1 MSNVTVP
8 PNVVD
13 KADVEILYDKIR
25 ISVDVKKITAADI
38 SIIIQKVV
46 QILTTNS
53 ELTGVEKR
61 DLVEYVITRLYN
73 EIPESNDQKVAI
85 FQAFIGA
92 GLPTIIHKA
101 YEWVMEKFDLDK
113 DGKISCQECSSV
125 WARCCVCCAQCKYE
139 KNIQRS
145 LTSTNNFANLR
156 LDTLSVTNNAPPSTT
171 SMER

>member
-125 WARCCVCCAQCKYE
+125 WARCCVCCVQCKYE

-145 LTSTNNFANLR
+145 LTSTGSFANLR
-156 LDTLSVTNNAPPSTT
+156 LDTLSAPNNAPPSTT

>member
-1 MSNVTVP
+1 MTDINPKIGNS
-8 PNVVD
+8 
-13 KADVEILYDKIR
+13 DVEILYDKIR
-25 ISVDVKKITAADI
+25 ISVDVKNITAADV
-38 SIIIQKVV
+38 SIIIQKVIK
-46 QILTTNS
+46 ILTTNS

-61 DLVEYVITRLYN
+61 DLVEYIITRLYS

-92 GLPTIIHKA
+92 GLPTIIHKM

-125 WARCCVCCAQCKYE
+125 WARCCTCCTKCTYE

-145 LTSTNNFANLR
+145 LTSTNSFANLR
-156 LDTLSVTNNAPPSTT
+156 LDTLSATNNAPPSAT

>member
-46 QILTTNS
+46 HILTTNS

-61 DLVEYVITRLYN
+61 DLVEYVITRLYD

-101 YEWVMEKFDLDK
+101 YEWIMEKFDLDK

-145 LTSTNNFANLR
+145 LTSTNSFANLR
-156 LDTLSVTNNAPPSTT
+156 LDTLSAPNNAPPSTT

>member
-1 MSNVTVP
+1 MTDIP
-8 PNVVD
+8 PKVVD
-13 KADVEILYDKIR
+13 SSDVEILYDKIR

-46 QILTTNS
+46 HILTTNS

-61 DLVEYVITRLYN
+61 DLVEYVITRLYD

-101 YEWVMEKFDLDK
+101 YEWIMEKFDLDK

-145 LTSTNNFANLR
+145 LTSTNSFANLR
-156 LDTLSVTNNAPPSTT
+156 LDTLSAPNNAPPSTT

>member
-1 MSNVTVP
+1 MTDIP
-8 PNVVD
+8 PKVVD
-13 KADVEILYDKIR
+13 SSDVEILYDKIR
-25 ISVDVKKITAADI
+25 ISVDVKNITAADI
-38 SIIIQKVV
+38 SIIIQKII

-61 DLVEYVITRLYN
+61 DLVSYVITRLYN

-92 GLPTIIHKA
+92 GLPTIIHKM

-125 WARCCVCCAQCKYE
+125 WARCCTCCTRCVYE

-145 LTSTNNFANLR
+145 LTSTSSFANLK
-156 LDTLSVTNNAPPSTT
+156 LDTLGTT
-171 SMER
+171 AKSMER